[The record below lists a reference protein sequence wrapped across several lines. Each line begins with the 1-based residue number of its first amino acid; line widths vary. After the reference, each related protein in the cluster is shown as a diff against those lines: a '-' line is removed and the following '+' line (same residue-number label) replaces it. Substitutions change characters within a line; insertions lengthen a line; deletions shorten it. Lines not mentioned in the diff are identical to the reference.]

1 MRENLS
7 KSWLPC
13 LIVSQ
18 RWFRS
23 VASNSL
29 LGLKTLIPPRL
40 LHSLRPL
47 LACSHKAPTWLYWS
61 PLCRF
66 VTYQPGHKSRYEI
79 YVRLRFFG
87 GTRGLKLRDLFTPTL
102 AGGHDCPWQA
112 ISQGPES
119 WFLNLKNRYAS
130 RPAHDSSQD
139 YSQQKKR
146 NDWWHTGNLFSLKTL
161 GRFLTFPFTTLFK
174 TFNF

>member
-29 LGLKTLIPPRL
+29 LWLKTLIPPRL

-119 WFLNLKNRYAS
+119 WFLNLKKLLCIETGS
-130 RPAHDSSQD
+130 RLKS
-139 YSQQKKR
+139 R
-146 NDWWHTGNLFSLKTL
+146 LFSAKEKERLMTYWKSIFIKDI
-161 GRFLTFPFTTLFK
+161 RSIFDFPFYNSL
-174 TFNF
+174 